1 MFVEAKKEA
10 KGRIASRLEDS
21 ARRYPRTFTAALVI
35 LAVFVTIGLLFKTGY
50 TLVLYQGF

>member
-10 KGRIASRLEDS
+10 KGRIASWLDDATRRHPRL
-21 ARRYPRTFTAALVI
+21 FTTGLVLMAAV
-35 LAVFVTIGLLFKTGY
+35 VTVGLLFKTGY